1 MYGLQFTDAG
11 NQRFEVESDFS
22 TDTWLVNRG
31 ADAGPGFAWIQS
43 HPFAL
48 YQAASRLE
56 DTCRRKSRK
65 QRP

>member
-11 NQRFEVESDFS
+11 NRRFEVQSDFS

-31 ADAGPGFAWIQS
+31 ADAEPAFAWIQS

-56 DTCRRKSRK
+56 DTCRHKSRK